1 MSFDAFADFRMDGHN
16 VIITGAAQNIGAEIA
31 KTLAGAGAKVMV
43 CDLQAEKSAD
53 TASDIARE
61 TGAEV
66 IGMGCDVT
74 RDEDIQAVVDATVK
88 AFGGV
93 STLINNVGW
102 GARQPDPAAIPREEL
117 LKSYDLNT
125 VSAYR
130 MSMACLP
137 YLEKAENATITN
149 SGSFSSAVP
158 AYDILPYGTA
168 KAALNQMMVS
178 LAHMLAKKVRV
189 NSVLIGTVI
198 TPGYADAGVTP
209 EMQEKLSHPDNL
221 TGRAGR
227 MEDIANAMLYLASPA
242 SSWVSGQTI
251 NVHGGGGVVR
261 LFGQ

>member
-16 VIITGAAQNIGAEIA
+16 VIITGAAQNIGAQIA
-31 KTLAGAGAKVMV
+31 KTLSAAGAKVMV

-61 TGAEV
+61 TGNEV
-66 IGMGCDVT
+66 LGMGCDVT

-93 STLINNVGW
+93 STLVNNVGW
-102 GARQPDPAAIPREEL
+102 GARQPDPAAIPREEF
-117 LKSYDLNT
+117 LKSYNLNT

-158 AYDILPYGTA
+158 AADILPYGTA
-168 KAALNQMMVS
+168 KAALNQGLHTAAIELGRTHKQAICVA
-178 LAHMLAKKVRV
+178 LHP
-189 NSVLIGTVI
+189 GTVA
-198 TPGYADAGVTP
+198 TPFTAAY
-209 EMQEKLSHPDNL
+209 
-221 TGRAGR
+221 AGR
-227 MEDIANAMLYLASPA
+227 HRTVPPAEAAANLLQVIDGLRCED
-242 SSWVSGQTI
+242 SGGFFDWAGEE
-251 NVHGGGGVVR
+251 VAW
-261 LFGQ
+261 